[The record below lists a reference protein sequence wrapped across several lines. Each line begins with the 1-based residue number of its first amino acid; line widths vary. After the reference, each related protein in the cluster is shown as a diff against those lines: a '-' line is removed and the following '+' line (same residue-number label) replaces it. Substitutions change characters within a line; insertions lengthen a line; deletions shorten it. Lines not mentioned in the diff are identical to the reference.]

1 MRESVTKGKLVEVH
15 TIRQGREI
23 VQYSVALYRI
33 EDTIYENGVK
43 IRSTIFPALQN
54 TRFDVGAGVKPGVAK
69 LSAQLFAEALCAK
82 EGAELYV
89 KPKKK

>member
-1 MRESVTKGKLVEVH
+1 MRETVTKGKLVEVH
-15 TIRQGREI
+15 TIREGRKI

-33 EDTIYENGVK
+33 EDTLYENGIK
-43 IRSTIFPALQN
+43 IRSTIFPALSN
-54 TRFDVGAGVKPGVAK
+54 TRFSVGMWADAK
-69 LSAQLFAEALCAK
+69 KSAQQYAEKLCGH